1 MRSDRW
7 IAHSFGCSDLD
18 VIVAALG
25 TRMKKRACAALLLCL
40 LAILAGCGKTVT
52 AQEVRDRDGWRREV
66 SKHMPGNDVP
76 IDPADVR

>member
-1 MRSDRW
+1 
-7 IAHSFGCSDLD
+7 
-18 VIVAALG
+18 
-25 TRMKKRACAALLLCL
+25 MKKRACAALSLCL